1 VEDHPPGQVGPGQPV
16 PDAGRVAGVGAVVP
30 GQVQGS
36 QPVREPRCGL
46 EELEQALA
54 LDPVGDAQE
63 GRVAP
68 PAKVGRRAVRGG
80 GQVAARRHHPD
91 PLGREPLA
99 GQLVAPGPGWP
110 PPAGGPAGRR
120 GGPAG
125 PGGSGAA
132 ARGRSRPAAGGG
144 CPPAVSPA
152 AGGVAMAPGRRRRC
166 CPAPA
171 RRPGRGAARPG
182 RPGRGGGR
190 GGRGPRRSGRWR
202 RRPGRARPCGDG
214 SGSRRSGGRGHRG

>member
-30 GQVQGS
+30 GQVQGG

-91 PLGREPLA
+91 PLGWEPLA
-99 GQLVAPGPGWP
+99 GQLVAQGL
-110 PPAGGPAGRR
+110 AGHHQQ
-120 GGPAG
+120 AG
-125 PGGSGAA
+125 PPVGEAVQ
-132 ARGRSRPAAGGG
+132 RGLEAPAQRP
-144 CPPAVSPA
+144 V
-152 AGGVAMAPGRRRRC
+152 VD
-166 CPAPA
+166 PA
-171 RRPGRGAARPG
+171 RRLVEAAHQRCPRPPVG
-182 RPGRGGGR
+182 
-190 GGRGPRRSGRWR
+190 
-202 RRPGRARPCGDG
+202 
-214 SGSRRSGGRGHRG
+214 